1 MVTPGGGAES
11 RRPPAETDRVVRRGG
26 GEVGSG
32 GEVGRRGARA
42 GAIREKEGSSR
53 LGAGGNHFF
62 RNQW

>member
-26 GEVGSG
+26 GEVG
-32 GEVGRRGARA
+32 RRGARA

-53 LGAGGNHFF
+53 LGAGEIIFF
-62 RNQW
+62 VTSGSDG